1 LSWNAQVRIDPS
13 KFSIPDNVRSH
24 LELGNHRGN
33 ENPYLLSLGIL
44 WFRYHNKM
52 AEKIK
57 KAHPDWNDDQI
68 FNEARKWVVAT
79 YQVKKT

>member
-1 LSWNAQVRIDPS
+1 
-13 KFSIPDNVRSH
+13 
-24 LELGNHRGN
+24 
-33 ENPYLLSLGIL
+33 
-44 WFRYHNKM
+44 M